1 MTMRKSIFI
10 MLLVLITLLS
20 GCSDVSTA
28 PTENDDNEL
37 VTETEVTAETE
48 STGSSSFSESKESEA
63 PEMDTE
69 LETKAEVIE
78 CEPIQSENPKQ
89 AEPLEQTER
98 PEQVEEV
105 QQKEVP
111 TPAVATP
118 RETVTPE
125 TPPETTSQPA
135 ATPTDTA
142 QPEVEETTPI
152 EPTATETPTAT
163 ESDCDAV
170 ADKVAEYL
178 NSYRSSPAEKL
189 TGLTGFAKYRSGQ
202 LVSNFAHDTADQRAA
217 ATALQYGTYIDPTLY
232 GIEGDPYYE
241 VAGMEAIAYG
251 SYIGSVNEIAEKFAL
266 QIYNSGSHWS
276 YVGSGD
282 YHYMGV
288 GVAYRNGTW
297 YCCIM
302 VTRENT
308 DTN

>member
-1 MTMRKSIFI
+1 MTMRKSIFAI
-10 MLLVLITLLS
+10 LLVLIMLLC

-28 PTENDDNEL
+28 PTENNEL
-37 VTETEVTAETE
+37 VTETEAAEAE
-48 STGSSSFSESKESEA
+48 STEDSSFSESKESEA

-69 LETKAEVIE
+69 LETKATVTE
-78 CEPIQSENPKQ
+78 CEPVQSEIPKQ
-89 AEPLEQTER
+89 AEPLEQTEQ
-98 PEQVEEV
+98 PEQAEEV
-105 QQKEVP
+105 QQREIP
-111 TPAVATP
+111 IPAAATP
-118 RETVTPE
+118 QETVTPE
-125 TPPETTSQPA
+125 APPETTSQPA

-152 EPTATETPTAT
+152 EPTATETPIAT
-163 ESDCDAV
+163 ESDCDTV

-202 LVSNFAHDTADQRAA
+202 LVSNFAHDTTDQRAA

-232 GIEGDPYYE
+232 GIEGAPYYE
-241 VAGMEAIAYG
+241 VAGMEAIACG